1 MECRFALLVA
11 GTFCFAWSA
20 LVGLTAAQDV
30 PQVSLDPLSVSN
42 ETPSGDELMERV
54 VQRIGEHE
62 SISAQIRHRTDLFG
76 QRLFGSGS
84 YFQRQAEQGVQVR
97 FSLSVRSG
105 ERMVSLLHVCDGR
118 FLWMHDNLGV
128 NPSLVRVDLLRV
140 RSAVGDEGVPL
151 PVLAGGGL
159 PQLLASLRRHF
170 VVSRPQPIVFKK
182 VPVWALACRWN
193 PKQLAASVGRPD
205 LVDEQGNLRLKQLP
219 EQIPDQ
225 VFLLVGQDD
234 LFPYHI
240 DFRRSIADESIS
252 VLPGERSESRSLVTM
267 ELYEVQFG
275 VPLDPLLFVYKPGS
289 TEVDDQTDEFVVR
302 AKAEQQRP

>member
-11 GTFCFAWSA
+11 VTLLAVWSA
-20 LVGLTAAQDV
+20 TVGPTWAQEA
-30 PQVSLDPLSVSN
+30 PQVSLDPMSVPS
-42 ETPSGDELMERV
+42 ETPTGDELMERV
-54 VQRIGEHE
+54 VRQIGEHD

-76 QRLFGSGS
+76 QKLFGSGA
-84 YFQRQAEQGVQVR
+84 YYQRRAEQGVQVR

-118 FLWMHDNLGV
+118 FLWMHDNLGAA
-128 NPSLVRVDLLRV
+128 PSLVRVDLLRV
-140 RSAVGDEGVPL
+140 RSAVGDGGAPM
-151 PVLAGGGL
+151 PVLSGGGL

-193 PKQLAASVGRPD
+193 PQQLATSVGRPD

-225 VFLLVGQDD
+225 VFLLIGQDD

-240 DFRRSIADESIS
+240 DFRRSITDEGLS
-252 VLPGERSESRSLVTM
+252 VLSGQREDSRSIVTM
-267 ELYEVQFG
+267 ELFEVQLG

-302 AKAEQQRP
+302 AKAEQR